1 MLSGSCDIKINERIF
16 SLCTLFIFLFDFRS
30 YSLSV
35 NADSRIC
42 WPHWEQCREFLKLK
56 TLPDSYEINVLF
68 AILFAIIIVGI
79 FGVFKGKEKYY
90 FGSLWILTLF
100 KFFYQFVWHF
110 SGMHNFELFH
120 LIPTFAFLINKK
132 DRIWGAQVSWA
143 ICYFLAAFV
152 KIHESWI
159 VGSYFSSLSLGLPL
173 VPKIF
178 IPFLTQSVI
187 IFEIFLSWGLLSE
200 KYRKFS
206 LVLWTIFHVYSVV
219 LVGYY
224 YPTRCILI
232 LYSLFLGKL
241 SEEKKFLK
249 ISPLSLLFFG
259 IVIFF
264 QVVPLLYSEDQKRT
278 LRFEGYAYNMID
290 ANFQCV
296 NKTTKVMNGLRQ
308 EQIEQNTSSMHRCS
322 PRLMLERIKIQCEKN
337 ANTQMEWILYQSIN
351 GNPFYEIVNEVNACE
366 LKFSLFGENKWI
378 KNQSDKIVGY
388 PKHNAV
394 TGNQTFQMQAMN
406 SIIFKDRDIENT
418 SIQTF
423 ILNRYNYFYS
433 FYLLLWVGMFTW
445 VCFSNLRSKK

>member
-152 KIHESWI
+152 KIHES
-159 VGSYFSSLSLGLPL
+159 
-173 VPKIF
+173 
-178 IPFLTQSVI
+178 
-187 IFEIFLSWGLLSE
+187 
-200 KYRKFS
+200 
-206 LVLWTIFHVYSVV
+206 
-219 LVGYY
+219 
-224 YPTRCILI
+224 
-232 LYSLFLGKL
+232 
-241 SEEKKFLK
+241 
-249 ISPLSLLFFG
+249 
-259 IVIFF
+259 
-264 QVVPLLYSEDQKRT
+264 
-278 LRFEGYAYNMID
+278 
-290 ANFQCV
+290 
-296 NKTTKVMNGLRQ
+296 
-308 EQIEQNTSSMHRCS
+308 
-322 PRLMLERIKIQCEKN
+322 
-337 ANTQMEWILYQSIN
+337 
-351 GNPFYEIVNEVNACE
+351 
-366 LKFSLFGENKWI
+366 
-378 KNQSDKIVGY
+378 
-388 PKHNAV
+388 
-394 TGNQTFQMQAMN
+394 
-406 SIIFKDRDIENT
+406 
-418 SIQTF
+418 
-423 ILNRYNYFYS
+423 
-433 FYLLLWVGMFTW
+433 
-445 VCFSNLRSKK
+445 